1 MHPTSISSNETPAA
15 FAASRRGGTP
25 RMQSGHQVPT
35 EANIDRFT
43 WDLGVKQE
51 EPGRKIAR
59 ERGFF
64 LLTCEYNKARFGSA

>member
-1 MHPTSISSNETPAA
+1 
-15 FAASRRGGTP
+15 
-25 RMQSGHQVPT
+25 MQSGHQVPT